1 MDREAWRAAVHGVTK
16 SQTWLSDWTE
26 LKKPLCQ
33 LIDFFFSV
41 LGNHKIMTQVIITD
55 EIQIPTSHGK
65 KLLREPDGTLWMQP
79 LPQSLAV
86 SSPVINIDG

>member
-1 MDREAWRAAVHGVTK
+1 MDREAWRAAVHGVAK
-16 SQTWLSDWTE
+16 NQTWLSDWTE

-41 LGNHKIMTQVIITD
+41 LGNHKIMTQVTITD

-65 KLLREPDGTLWMQP
+65 KLLREPDGTAWVQH
-79 LPQSLAV
+79 LPRSLAV

>member
-1 MDREAWRAAVHGVTK
+1 
-16 SQTWLSDWTE
+16 
-26 LKKPLCQ
+26 
-33 LIDFFFSV
+33 
-41 LGNHKIMTQVIITD
+41 MTQVTIAD

-65 KLLREPDGTLWMQP
+65 KLLRKPDGTPWVQH

>member
-1 MDREAWRAAVHGVTK
+1 
-16 SQTWLSDWTE
+16 
-26 LKKPLCQ
+26 
-33 LIDFFFSV
+33 
-41 LGNHKIMTQVIITD
+41 MTQVIITD